1 MPSVCLYFQVHQ
13 PHRLRRLFYLD
24 SNPEWDFFDEEIN
37 RRLTAQAAE
46 RCYLPANRLMLK
58 LVKRFK
64 GKFKVAYSISGTA
77 LEQLC
82 LYAPAVVESFRALA
96 QTGCVEFL
104 GETYHHSFSSVFDEA
119 EFVEQVQQHRKLM
132 AEAFG
137 SEPQVFRNTDLLYSD
152 RIGEV
157 AAKLG
162 FKAVLAQAADYVLG
176 WRSPNYVYSSE
187 GSKIAL
193 LLRNPQL
200 SDDLALRFA
209 SREWPEWPLSAEKY
223 AGWITNIS
231 GAGDVVN
238 IFLGYDV
245 FGERYGAESGIF
257 EFMEHFP
264 GWILKRRDWG
274 FCTPYEAAQ
283 DFPRAESLS
292 CPLLTSWA
300 DLGCDVGAW
309 LGSGLQG
316 LALNELYKISSAV
329 RAAKDARLLDVWRK
343 FQSSDHFHYMH
354 TRWYGA
360 PQSQISPFSNP
371 HDGYVY
377 YMNALRD
384 LSEAVRRQSGES
396 KEFVTYPEALRLKA
410 VINS

>member
-13 PHRLRRLFYLD
+13 PHRLRLFYLD
-24 SNPEWDFFDEEIN
+24 SNPEWDFFDEDTN
-37 RRLTAQAAE
+37 RRLTEQAAQ
-46 RCYLPANRLMLK
+46 RCYLPANRVMLE
-58 LVKRFK
+58 LIRRFK

-82 LYAPAVVESFRALA
+82 RYCPAAMDSFRSLA
-96 QTGCVEFL
+96 QTGSAEFL
-104 GETYHHSFSSVFDEA
+104 GETYYHSFSSVFDEA
-119 EFVEQVQQHRKLM
+119 EFVEQVEQHRKLM
-132 AEAFG
+132 QEAFG
-137 SEPQVFRNTDLLYSD
+137 INPAVLCNTDLLYSD
-152 RIGEV
+152 RIGQV
-157 AAKLG
+157 AARLG
-162 FKAVLAQAADYVLG
+162 FKAILAQAADYVLG
-176 WRSPNYVYSSE
+176 WRSPNYVYSGE
-187 GSKIAL
+187 GSRIAL

-200 SDDLALRFA
+200 SDDLALRFSA
-209 SREWPEWPLSAEKY
+209 RDWAEWPLSAEKY
-223 AGWITNIS
+223 AGWIANIS

-245 FGERYGAESGIF
+245 FGERQRAESGIF
-257 EFMEHFP
+257 EFLEHFP
-264 GWILKRRDWG
+264 GWLLKRRDWS
-274 FCTPYEAAQ
+274 FCTPCEAAQ
-283 DFPRAESLS
+283 NIAPVGPLS

-316 LALNELYKISSAV
+316 LALNELYKIASAV

-360 PQSQISPFSNP
+360 PQSQISPFANP

-384 LSEAVRRQSGES
+384 LIEVVRRQSGEI
-396 KEFVTYPEALRLKA
+396 KEFVTYPEALRVKA
-410 VINS
+410 VANG